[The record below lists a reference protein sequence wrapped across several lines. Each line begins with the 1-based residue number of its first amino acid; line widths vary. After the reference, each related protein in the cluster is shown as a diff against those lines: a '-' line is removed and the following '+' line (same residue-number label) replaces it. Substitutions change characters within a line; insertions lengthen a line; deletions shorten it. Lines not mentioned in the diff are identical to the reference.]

1 MKKLRRMSL
10 IFLIPFITGFILLFF
25 SGPSRPEMMKAGEIL
40 VGLVSPIL
48 MALVV
53 IIGIIMLVK
62 GKINLQEGKE
72 SNKVDEDVEN
82 LINDIKPIEEDGEE
96 ADAGSE
102 GWSRRDEE
110 ELINDINNS
119 SYYEN
124 QMNNAKFSAR
134 HAANNYKN
142 TSTKGKVFGTLFL
155 VLILADVVLAI
166 IFFYFNIIIG
176 AMICIGVFAA
186 AILTSMIVVKTA
198 ERRSLK
204 FDVNKLKDTR
214 IYCGE
219 VKACMLSSSTSVGDS
234 DRGHSRI
241 TGVVYKVIVE
251 YEGNS
256 YTAFSRD
263 FYENGEKVRFAILGK
278 NRAGILTGDFG
289 KEDQGEEDEI

>member
-10 IFLIPFITGFILLFF
+10 IFVIPFITGFILLFF

-40 VGLVSPIL
+40 VGLVGPIL

-53 IIGIIMLVK
+53 LIGIVMIMK

-82 LINDIKPIEEDGEE
+82 LINDIKPIGEDGEE

-110 ELINDINNS
+110 ELIHDINNS
-119 SYYEN
+119 NYYEN
-124 QMNNAKFSAR
+124 KLNNAKFSVR
-134 HAANNYKN
+134 HTANNYKN
-142 TSTKGKVFGTLFL
+142 TSTKGKILGFVFFALL
-155 VLILADVVLAI
+155 VVDFILAIV
-166 IFFYFNIIIG
+166 FFNLKITIG
-176 AMICIGVFAA
+176 GIVCVALFAA

-241 TGVVYKVIVE
+241 TGVVYRVIVE

-289 KEDQGEEDEI
+289 KEDQCEEDEI

>member
-10 IFLIPFITGFILLFF
+10 IFLIPFITGFILLVF

-119 SYYEN
+119 NYYEIE
-124 QMNNAKFSAR
+124 QCE
-134 HAANNYKN
+134 
-142 TSTKGKVFGTLFL
+142 
-155 VLILADVVLAI
+155 
-166 IFFYFNIIIG
+166 IF
-176 AMICIGVFAA
+176 
-186 AILTSMIVVKTA
+186 
-198 ERRSLK
+198 R
-204 FDVNKLKDTR
+204 
-214 IYCGE
+214 
-219 VKACMLSSSTSVGDS
+219 
-234 DRGHSRI
+234 
-241 TGVVYKVIVE
+241 
-251 YEGNS
+251 
-256 YTAFSRD
+256 
-263 FYENGEKVRFAILGK
+263 
-278 NRAGILTGDFG
+278 
-289 KEDQGEEDEI
+289 

>member
-1 MKKLRRMSL
+1 M
-10 IFLIPFITGFILLFF
+10 
-25 SGPSRPEMMKAGEIL
+25 
-40 VGLVSPIL
+40 
-48 MALVV
+48 
-53 IIGIIMLVK
+53 
-62 GKINLQEGKE
+62 
-72 SNKVDEDVEN
+72 
-82 LINDIKPIEEDGEE
+82 
-96 ADAGSE
+96 
-102 GWSRRDEE
+102 
-110 ELINDINNS
+110 INDINNS
-119 SYYEN
+119 NYYEN
-124 QMNNAKFSAR
+124 KLNNAKFSAR

-176 AMICIGVFAA
+176 ALICIGVFAA

-204 FDVNKLKDTR
+204 FDVNKLNDTR